1 MITHS
6 PKKDRTTERA
16 VGKGAGGD
24 REVAG
29 GGRGEGVD
37 KSREEAGVGNIEET
51 SKNRG

>member
-29 GGRGEGVD
+29 GWGGVD